1 MDIYILNIS
10 LKKLKYNF
18 EMIKIKNSSEPEN
31 QIDALKLITPPIT
44 TKLVK
49 KYWMIY
55 QSTTMA
61 MVSVNAITITFLPE
75 LSTS

>member
-1 MDIYILNIS
+1 
-10 LKKLKYNF
+10 
-18 EMIKIKNSSEPEN
+18 MIKIKSSSEPEN
-31 QIDALKLITPPIT
+31 QIDALKLVTPPIT

-61 MVSVNAITITFLPE
+61 MVSVNAIIITFLPE
-75 LSTS
+75 FSTS